1 MDWNFKMAGSHAG
14 QRNRKAA
21 DTLRR
26 RPRAKPRKRAEQ
38 ERAIATRSAILSAA
52 VSEFADKGFEAA
64 SIRSIG
70 ERTGLQHPLITYH
83 FPTKD
88 LLWRAAAEH
97 VFAQIRSE
105 WDRLE
110 VAASNLSAV
119 ERLREEYRALFRYTV
134 AFPEFHRFM
143 RQEALT
149 DNPRL
154 KWAAETVL
162 APLLQ
167 RLLPQIKSAQD
178 DGMLPRVE
186 PIIFHY
192 MMIALTATLSDFGP
206 EMLVTSKLLSD
217 DPNVV
222 ESYWNLVEEMV
233 FARKSPSRNPCRR
246 GRDAPDQEQGE
257 G

>member
-1 MDWNFKMAGSHAG
+1 MTGRQAAQGK
-14 QRNRKAA
+14 RKAGA
-21 DTLRR
+21 PGRR
-26 RPRAKPRKRAEQ
+26 LTVKPRKRAEQ
-38 ERAIATRSAILSAA
+38 ERAIATRSAILAAA

-70 ERTGLQHPLITYH
+70 ERTGLLHPLITYH
-83 FPTKD
+83 FATKD
-88 LLWRAAAEH
+88 LLWRAAAEY
-97 VFAQIRSE
+97 VFAQIRGE
-105 WDRLE
+105 WDQLE
-110 VAASNLSAV
+110 VAANKLSAV
-119 ERLREEYRALFRYTV
+119 ERLREEYRAVFRYTV

-154 KWAAETVL
+154 KWAADTIL
-162 APLLQ
+162 APLLE

-206 EMLVTSKLLSD
+206 EMLMTSKLASD

-222 ESYWNLVEEMV
+222 ESYWNLVEEMI
-233 FARKSPSRNPCRR
+233 FAPKRGSKSIPSRRTR
-246 GRDAPDQEQGE
+246 
-257 G
+257 

>member
-1 MDWNFKMAGSHAG
+1 MAGRIQAA
-14 QRNRKAA
+14 RRKRKAQA
-21 DTLRR
+21 LER
-26 RPRAKPRKRAEQ
+26 RPSAKPRKRAEQ

-97 VFAQIRSE
+97 IFAQIRSE

-134 AFPEFHRFM
+134 AFPEFHRF
-143 RQEALT
+143 
-149 DNPRL
+149 
-154 KWAAETVL
+154 
-162 APLLQ
+162 
-167 RLLPQIKSAQD
+167 
-178 DGMLPRVE
+178 
-186 PIIFHY
+186 
-192 MMIALTATLSDFGP
+192 
-206 EMLVTSKLLSD
+206 
-217 DPNVV
+217 
-222 ESYWNLVEEMV
+222 
-233 FARKSPSRNPCRR
+233 
-246 GRDAPDQEQGE
+246 
-257 G
+257 

>member
-1 MDWNFKMAGSHAG
+1 MTGRQAAQGK
-14 QRNRKAA
+14 RKAGA
-21 DTLRR
+21 PGRR
-26 RPRAKPRKRAEQ
+26 ITAKPRKRAEQ

-70 ERTGLQHPLITYH
+70 ERTGLLHPLITYH

-88 LLWRAAAEH
+88 VLWRAAAEY

-105 WDRLE
+105 WDQLE
-110 VAASNLSAV
+110 VAANKLSAV
-119 ERLREEYRALFRYTV
+119 ERLREEYRAVFRYTV

-154 KWAAETVL
+154 KWAAETIL
-162 APLLQ
+162 APLLE

-186 PIIFHY
+186 PIVFHY

-206 EMLVTSKLLSD
+206 EMLMTSKLASD
-217 DPNVV
+217 DPDVV
-222 ESYWNLVEEMV
+222 ESYWNLVEELI
-233 FARKSPSRNPCRR
+233 FARNRGSKRIPSRRSR
-246 GRDAPDQEQGE
+246 
-257 G
+257 

>member
-1 MDWNFKMAGSHAG
+1 MTGRQAAQGK
-14 QRNRKAA
+14 RKAGA
-21 DTLRR
+21 LGRR
-26 RPRAKPRKRAEQ
+26 LTAKPRKRAEQ

-70 ERTGLQHPLITYH
+70 ERTGLLHPLITYH

-88 LLWRAAAEH
+88 LLWRAAAEY

-105 WDRLE
+105 WDQLE
-110 VAASNLSAV
+110 VAANKSSAV
-119 ERLREEYRALFRYTV
+119 ERLRQEYRAVFRYTV

-154 KWAAETVL
+154 KWAAETLL
-162 APLLQ
+162 APLLE

-206 EMLVTSKLLSD
+206 EMLMTSKLASD
-217 DPNVV
+217 DPKVV
-222 ESYWNLVEEMV
+222 ESYWNLVEEMI
-233 FARKSPSRNPCRR
+233 FAQNRGSKSIPSRRSL
-246 GRDAPDQEQGE
+246 
-257 G
+257 

>member
-1 MDWNFKMAGSHAG
+1 MG
-14 QRNRKAA
+14 
-21 DTLRR
+21 R

-119 ERLREEYRALFRYTV
+119 ERLRAEYQALFRYTV

-143 RQEALT
+143 RQETLT

-154 KWAAETVL
+154 KWAAETIL

-167 RLLPQIKSAQD
+167 R
-178 DGMLPRVE
+178 E
-186 PIIFHY
+186 
-192 MMIALTATLSDFGP
+192 
-206 EMLVTSKLLSD
+206 
-217 DPNVV
+217 
-222 ESYWNLVEEMV
+222 
-233 FARKSPSRNPCRR
+233 
-246 GRDAPDQEQGE
+246 
-257 G
+257 

>member
-1 MDWNFKMAGSHAG
+1 MAGRIQTA
-14 QRNRKAA
+14 RRKRKAQV
-21 DTLRR
+21 LGG
-26 RPRAKPRKRAEQ
+26 RPTAKPRKRAEQ
-38 ERAIATRSAILSAA
+38 QRAIATRSAILSAA

-105 WDRLE
+105 WNRLE
-110 VAASNLSAV
+110 ATASNLSAV
-119 ERLREEYRALFRYTV
+119 ERLREEYRAVFRYTV

-143 RQEALT
+143 RQETLT

-154 KWAAETVL
+154 KWAAEIRL
-162 APLLQ
+162 APLLE

-206 EMLVTSKLLSD
+206 EMLVTSKLAFD

-233 FARKSPSRNPCRR
+233 FARNRVSKRIPSRRSI
-246 GRDAPDQEQGE
+246 
-257 G
+257 

>member
-1 MDWNFKMAGSHAG
+1 MAGS
-14 QRNRKAA
+14 QAA
-21 DTLRR
+21 RGKRTVGALGR
-26 RPRAKPRKRAEQ
+26 RPPPKPRKRAEQ

-70 ERTGLQHPLITYH
+70 QRTGLQHPLITYH

-110 VAASNLSAV
+110 VAAGRLSAI
-119 ERLREEYRALFRYTV
+119 ERLREEYRAVFRYTV

-154 KWAAETVL
+154 EWVAETIL
-162 APLLQ
+162 APLIQ

-192 MMIALTATLSDFGP
+192 MMIGLTAVLSDFGP
-206 EMLVTSKLLSD
+206 EMKLTSGLASN

-222 ESYWNLVEEMV
+222 GSYWKLVEEMV
-233 FARKSPSRNPCRR
+233 FAKKRNGKRN
-246 GRDAPDQEQGE
+246 
-257 G
+257 

>member
-1 MDWNFKMAGSHAG
+1 MTGRQAAQGK
-14 QRNRKAA
+14 RKAGA
-21 DTLRR
+21 PGRR
-26 RPRAKPRKRAEQ
+26 LTAKPRKRAEQ
-38 ERAIATRSAILSAA
+38 ERAIATRLAILAAA

-70 ERTGLQHPLITYH
+70 ERTGLLHPLITYH

-88 LLWRAAAEH
+88 LLWRAAAEY

-105 WDRLE
+105 WDQLE
-110 VAASNLSAV
+110 IAANTSSAV
-119 ERLREEYRALFRYTV
+119 ERLRQEYRAVFRYTV

-154 KWAAETVL
+154 KWAAETIL
-162 APLLQ
+162 APLLE

-206 EMLVTSKLLSD
+206 EMLMTSKLASD

-222 ESYWNLVEEMV
+222 ESYWNLVEEMI
-233 FARKSPSRNPCRR
+233 FARNRGSNSTPSRRSR
-246 GRDAPDQEQGE
+246 
-257 G
+257 